1 MSTLSDA
8 KMPSLKDKHLAQEK
22 VEKEKLEALG
32 AKKAEEA
39 KPKVESG
46 VKKKK

>member
-1 MSTLSDA
+1 MSTLLDA

-22 VEKEKLEALG
+22 AEKEKLEA
-32 AKKAEEA
+32 AVAVKAEEA
-39 KPKVESG
+39 KKVESG